1 MNYIMTDNKN
11 LTEIKNKIEYNYE
24 DKFKKNYFPYKKGLN
39 YSDILVTTEGIYSIS
54 SNKGSSKL
62 VYLLEKYFKNT
73 KITITDATANN
84 GSDSIA
90 LALKFLHINSIEL
103 NKINYTVLKNN
114 ITVYKL
120 NNIDIYN
127 GDSLDIIPKLKQDV
141 IYIDAP
147 WGGSGY
153 KNNARMELYLGD
165 LELGSVYNKFK
176 NNTKLFVFKI
186 PKNYDFTNFI
196 QITKVEKY
204 YIHAYISSNN
214 EIKYFLLF
222 VPC

>member
-1 MNYIMTDNKN
+1 MHTDDFSSSNDKI
-11 LTEIKNKIEYNYE
+11 ENKIEYDYD
-24 DKFKKNYFPYKKGLN
+24 DKLKKIFFPYKKEIN

-62 VYLLEKYFKNT
+62 VYLLEKYFKST
-73 KITITDATANN
+73 KITVTDGTGNN

-90 LALKFLHINSIEL
+90 LALKFKHVNSIEL
-103 NKINYTVLKNN
+103 DKTNYDALKNN
-114 ITVYKL
+114 IAVYKL

-127 GDSLDIIPKLKQDV
+127 GDSIKIIPKLTQDV

-147 WGGSGY
+147 WGGANY
-153 KNNARMELYLGD
+153 KDNSRMELHLGD
-165 LELGSVYNKFK
+165 LQLGQVYNKFK
-176 NNTKLFVFKI
+176 SRAKLFVFKI

-196 QITKVEKY
+196 QMTRVEKY
-204 YIHAYISSNN
+204 YIHAYVSNSNN
-214 EIKYFLLF
+214 IKYFLLF